1 MGHSS
6 SASFATRARQALQ
19 DAQLQQALRSVTD
32 RFISHRERAFSL
44 LPDPKG
50 LKQRGR
56 AIRERTIAHLADYL
70 VQLEEAVLA
79 HGGHVHWAEDGAE
92 ACRLAIQL
100 LQERGARRIVKSKS
114 MISEEI
120 GLNHALSAAGMEVVE
135 TDLGEWIVQ
144 LAGEKPSHIVAPAM
158 HKSKEQV
165 AELFARRVGQPV
177 KADIPALT
185 QVARRELRQA
195 FLTADAGI
203 SGVNFAVA
211 ETGTLVLVTNEG
223 NGRLVTS
230 LPRLHIA
237 LMGLEKVVPTWE
249 DLAVLLPLLTRS
261 ATGQL
266 LTSYVTCITGPR
278 RPGEADGP
286 EELHLI
292 LIDNGRTR
300 VLENEYREAL
310 YCIRCGACSNIC
322 PVYYAIGGHAYGGV
336 YSGPIGA
343 VLTPLLQ
350 GWEEFSALPHASSL
364 CGACKEACPI
374 QIDLPRMLLAL
385 RAQEVE
391 EKRAPWWERLLF
403 RLYAWGTT
411 HPQVYRL
418 GARVGALALRPFAR
432 RGWIRRVPLPIIGR
446 WTAGRDLPAP
456 ALRPFHARWQTL
468 EREAAEKPRAEITIP

>member
-1 MGHSS
+1 MAQSS
-6 SASFATRARQALQ
+6 LTSFETRARKALQ
-19 DAQLQQALRSVTD
+19 DAQLQKALKSVTH
-32 RFISHRERAFSL
+32 RFISHREHAFSL
-44 LPDPKG
+44 LPDPQG

-70 VQLEEAVLA
+70 VQLEAAVSA
-79 HGGHVHWAEDGAE
+79 HGGSVHWAEDGAE
-92 ACRLAIQL
+92 ACRIVIQL
-100 LQERGARRIVKSKS
+100 LQGRGARRIVKSKS

-120 GLNHALSAAGMEVVE
+120 GLNHALSAAGMEVIE

-144 LAGEKPSHIVAPAM
+144 LAGEPPSHIVAPAM

-165 AELFARRVGQPV
+165 AELFARHVGQPV
-177 KADIPALT
+177 SADIPALT
-185 QVARRELRQA
+185 QLARRELRQA

-237 LMGLEKVVPTWE
+237 LMGLEKVAPTWE
-249 DLAVLLPLLTRS
+249 DLSVLLPLLTRS

-292 LIDNGRTR
+292 LVDNGRTR
-300 VLENEYREAL
+300 ILENEYREAL

-343 VLTPLLQ
+343 VLTPLYQ
-350 GWEEFSALPHASSL
+350 GRERFGALPHASSL
-364 CGACKEACPI
+364 CGACKEVCPV

-391 EKRAPWWERLLF
+391 EKSTPWWESLLF

-411 HPQVYRL
+411 HPRLYRL
-418 GARVGALALRPFAR
+418 GARIGALVLRPLAR
-432 RGWIRRVPLPIIGR
+432 NGWIREVSLPIINR

-456 ALRPFHARWQTL
+456 AVQPFHARWRAL
-468 EREAAEKPRAEITIP
+468 AREGVEKPS